1 MTRPDDVEWRR
12 REELRSL
19 LTALRSRRG
28 GNGGKRLRQD
38 DAAILS
44 GLSTR
49 RYAALERGAVENP
62 SLDLIENVA
71 SGLRM
76 TPAERSALHV
86 LSRGQ
91 DPPMPPAAPGG
102 EWPKVDPG
110 QRELIARLDAPAAIT
125 DETWTLVIRN
135 KALTAW
141 TGGWFD
147 RVPLRKQ
154 NLVLF
159 LFTPAAERLLPDIH
173 AYRRAIVAGLRYQ
186 YVRHIG
192 SERFGA
198 VIRTLLE
205 TGPEARDLWGR
216 HEIVLPRR
224 HSAIRVRHDR
234 GAVEASTLMT
244 SLSPRTWLMA
254 AWLPEGLQPP
264 GW

>member
-49 RYAALERGAVENP
+49 RYAALERGTVENP
-62 SLDLIENVA
+62 PLDLIENVA

-91 DPPMPPAAPGG
+91 DPPMPPATPGG
-102 EWPKVDPG
+102 EWPEAGPG
-110 QRELIARLDAPAAIT
+110 QRELIARLDVPAAIT

-141 TGGWFD
+141 TDGWFD

-159 LFTPAAERLLPDIH
+159 LFAPAAERLLPDIH

-224 HSAIRVRHDR
+224 HSAIRVRHGR

-244 SLSPRTWLMA
+244 SLSPRTWLMV

>member
-1 MTRPDDVEWRR
+1 MTRLDDVEWRR

-28 GNGGKRLRQD
+28 GNGAKRLRQD

-102 EWPKVDPG
+102 ELPQVDPG
-110 QRELIARLDAPAAIT
+110 QRELITRLDAPA
-125 DETWTLVIRN
+125 DHRRDLD
-135 KALTAW
+135 
-141 TGGWFD
+141 TGGPQQGTDSVD
-147 RVPLRKQ
+147 RR
-154 NLVLF
+154 LV
-159 LFTPAAERLLPDIH
+159 
-173 AYRRAIVAGLRYQ
+173 
-186 YVRHIG
+186 
-192 SERFGA
+192 
-198 VIRTLLE
+198 
-205 TGPEARDLWGR
+205 
-216 HEIVLPRR
+216 
-224 HSAIRVRHDR
+224 
-234 GAVEASTLMT
+234 
-244 SLSPRTWLMA
+244 
-254 AWLPEGLQPP
+254 
-264 GW
+264 

>member
-1 MTRPDDVEWRR
+1 MWGSSIVGFGSYHYKYASR
-12 REELRSL
+12 REGD
-19 LTALRSRRG
+19 T
-28 GNGGKRLRQD
+28 
-38 DAAILS
+38 
-44 GLSTR
+44 
-49 RYAALERGAVENP
+49 
-62 SLDLIENVA
+62 
-71 SGLRM
+71 M
-76 TPAERSALHV
+76 
-86 LSRGQ
+86 
-91 DPPMPPAAPGG
+91 
-102 EWPKVDPG
+102 
-110 QRELIARLDAPAAIT
+110 
-125 DETWTLVIRN
+125 LV
-135 KALTAW
+135 
-141 TGGWFD
+141 GFS
-147 RVPLRKQ
+147 PRKQ

-192 SERFGA
+192 SERFA
-198 VIRTLLE
+198 SVIRTLLE

-254 AWLPEGLQPP
+254 AWLREGVQPP

>member
-1 MTRPDDVEWRR
+1 MTRLDDVEWRR
-12 REELRSL
+12 REELRLL

-91 DPPMPPAAPGG
+91 DPPMPPVAPAG
-102 EWPKVDPG
+102 ESPEVGPG

-125 DETWTLVIRN
+125 DETWTLVVWN

-141 TGGWFD
+141 TDGWFD
-147 RVPLRKQ
+147 RVLPRKQ
-154 NLVLF
+154 NLALF
-159 LFTPAAERLLPDIH
+159 LFTPVAERLLPDIR
-173 AYRRAIVAGLRYQ
+173 AYRRAVVAGLRYQ

-192 SERFGA
+192 SERFGT

-205 TGPEARDLWGR
+205 TGPEARGLWDQ
-216 HEIVLPRR
+216 HEVVLPRR
-224 HSAIRVRHDR
+224 HSAIRVRHYT
-234 GAVEASTLMT
+234 GTIEAGTLMT

-254 AWLPEGLQPP
+254 AWLPEDLQPD
-264 GW
+264 W

>member
-19 LTALRSRRG
+19 LTALRSRR
-28 GNGGKRLRQD
+28 GGKRLRQD

-71 SGLRM
+71 SGLHM

-102 EWPKVDPG
+102 ERLKVDPG
-110 QRELIARLDAPAAIT
+110 QRELIARLNAPAAIT
-125 DETWTLVIRN
+125 DETWTLAIRN

-141 TGGWFD
+141 TDGWFD
-147 RVPLRKQ
+147 RVPPRKQ

-159 LFTPAAERLLPDIH
+159 LFTPEAERLLPDIH

-224 HSAIRVRHDR
+224 HSAIRVRHER

-244 SLSPRTWLMA
+244 SLSP
-254 AWLPEGLQPP
+254 GH
-264 GW
+264 G

>member
-28 GNGGKRLRQD
+28 GSGGKRLRQEQ
-38 DAAILS
+38 AAILS

-62 SLDLIENVA
+62 PLDLVENVA

-102 EWPKVDPG
+102 ERPEDGQG
-110 QRELIARLDAPAAIT
+110 QRELIDRLDAPAAIA
-125 DETWTLVIRN
+125 DETWTLMNGN
-135 KALTAW
+135 KTLTAW

-147 RVPLRKQ
+147 QVAPRKQ
-154 NLVLF
+154 NLALF
-159 LFTPAAERLLPDIH
+159 LFTPAAERLLPDIR
-173 AYRRAIVAGLRYQ
+173 AYRRAVVAGLRYQ

-192 SERFGA
+192 SEQFSA
-198 VIRTLLE
+198 VIAALLE
-205 TGPEARDLWGR
+205 TGAEARDLWGR
-216 HEIVLPRR
+216 HEICLPRR
-224 HSAIRVRHDR
+224 HSAIRVRHHR
-234 GAVEASTLMT
+234 GTVEAGTLMI

-254 AWLPEGLQPP
+254 AWLPGDLEPP
-264 GW
+264 DW

>member
-1 MTRPDDVEWRR
+1 MTRLDDVEWRR
-12 REELRSL
+12 RKELRSL

-49 RYAALERGAVENP
+49 RYAALERGAVANP
-62 SLDLIENVA
+62 PLDLIESVA
-71 SGLRM
+71 SGLAM

-102 EWPKVDPG
+102 ERPEIDPG
-110 QRELIARLDAPAAIT
+110 QRELIDRLDAPAAIT
-125 DETWTLVIRN
+125 DETWTLLARN

-147 RVPLRKQ
+147 RVPPRQQ

-173 AYRRAIVAGLRYQ
+173 AYRRDVVAGLRYQ

-198 VIRTLLE
+198 VIRMLLE
-205 TGPEARDLWGR
+205 TGPEARDLWGQ

-254 AWLPEGLQPP
+254 VWLPEGLQPS
-264 GW
+264 G

>member
-91 DPPMPPAAPGG
+91 DPPMPPATPGG
-102 EWPKVDPG
+102 EQPEIGPG

-141 TGGWFD
+141 TDGWFD
-147 RVPLRKQ
+147 RVPRASRISSCSCSRPQLSGCSPTSTR
-154 NLVLF
+154 
-159 LFTPAAERLLPDIH
+159 TAALSSPGC
-173 AYRRAIVAGLRYQ
+173 AT
-186 YVRHIG
+186 
-192 SERFGA
+192 S
-198 VIRTLLE
+198 T
-205 TGPEARDLWGR
+205 
-216 HEIVLPRR
+216 
-224 HSAIRVRHDR
+224 SAISVRT
-234 GAVEASTLMT
+234 GSA
-244 SLSPRTWLMA
+244 
-254 AWLPEGLQPP
+254 Q
-264 GW
+264 

>member
-1 MTRPDDVEWRR
+1 MIRPDDVEWRR

-19 LTALRSRRG
+19 LTSLRSRRG
-28 GNGGKRLRQD
+28 GKGGKRLRQD
-38 DAAILS
+38 DAAFLS

-62 SLDLIENVA
+62 PLDLIENVA
-71 SGLRM
+71 NGLRM

-91 DPPMPPAAPGG
+91 DPPMPPIAPGG
-102 EWPKVDPG
+102 KWPEVGPA
-110 QRELIARLDAPAAIT
+110 QRELVARLDAPAALT
-125 DETWTLVIRN
+125 DETWTLMVSN
-135 KALTAW
+135 KALSAW

-147 RVPLRKQ
+147 RVLPRRQ
-154 NLVLF
+154 NLALF
-159 LFTPAAERLLPDIH
+159 LFTPLAERLLPEIR
-173 AYRRAIVAGLRYQ
+173 AYRRAVVAGLRYQ

-192 SERFGA
+192 SERFGM
-198 VIRTLLE
+198 VIRMLLE
-205 TGPEARDLWGR
+205 SGPEARDLWGR

-224 HSAIRVRHDR
+224 NSVIRIRHHQ
-234 GAVEASTLMT
+234 GTIEASTLMT

-264 GW
+264 D